1 MMDRTATTSA
11 LLVLLL
17 TSSALP
23 FSSCDPDEGQ
33 RLRGRHR
40 MGNHF
45 QHAASSF
52 SQLGLK
58 VDNNH
63 VIDRFKRHSNSTF
76 DASFDISIAGGD
88 ENGNGGG
95 GNSDSTTS
103 SSVQPRIIG
112 GSASE
117 EGEFPYYVAL
127 NGCGASLIAPG
138 VVLSA
143 AHCAPYGDEYIGRT
157 VRVGAF
163 RMNKLWDTN
172 SIDRVVVEQ
181 ANHPAY
187 SDQTVDNDFMLLRLA
202 EPVEMDTTVTL
213 ELSNNVNDIQG
224 GNELTVL
231 GLGVTANCFLG
242 FCWGGNSAPSQLM
255 DVDIQAYSDADC
267 IDAYGVGTNGV
278 QIDSMFCAGAV
289 GRDSCSGDSGG
300 PLVRRV
306 GNVHYQVGVVSW
318 GIGCADSRFPG
329 VYARIPSYGYEWIKQ
344 VVCDQWGESA
354 SFCIGGAGGGAA
366 DIPVVDPPE
375 PPPAND
381 PVDVPPL
388 EDEGEEE
395 NCITIL
401 FWSLCY

>member
-1 MMDRTATTSA
+1 
-11 LLVLLL
+11 
-17 TSSALP
+17 
-23 FSSCDPDEGQ
+23 
-33 RLRGRHR
+33 
-40 MGNHF
+40 
-45 QHAASSF
+45 
-52 SQLGLK
+52 
-58 VDNNH
+58 
-63 VIDRFKRHSNSTF
+63 
-76 DASFDISIAGGD
+76 
-88 ENGNGGG
+88 
-95 GNSDSTTS
+95 
-103 SSVQPRIIG
+103 
-112 GSASE
+112 
-117 EGEFPYYVAL
+117 
-127 NGCGASLIAPG
+127 LIAPG

-143 AHCAPYGDEYIGRT
+143 GTYKNKNMHTTVLSLSRPIVSCDPTPLPYSHTQMHACCLHCTHIPAHCAPYGDEYIGRT